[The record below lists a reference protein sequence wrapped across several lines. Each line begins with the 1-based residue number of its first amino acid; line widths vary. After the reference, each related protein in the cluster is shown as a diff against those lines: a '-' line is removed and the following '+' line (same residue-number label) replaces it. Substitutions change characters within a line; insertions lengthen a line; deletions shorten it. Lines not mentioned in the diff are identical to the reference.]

1 VFAVLDVETTG
12 VEGYDQVVEI
22 GVVFLG
28 RAGRLSW
35 STLVRPTVA
44 VHPSARGAHHISE
57 EELAAAP
64 TVEEVLRDA
73 PRRPLRESVMV
84 AHNLAF
90 DARMM
95 GQTGLGDLLPERRI
109 CTYQCARHV
118 WPQAPSHSNQ
128 ALRYHLNL
136 RVPSALGSPHRAVAD
151 ATVTASLLEAL
162 LAKLSAE
169 DLERLT
175 SQPVLLEKVRVG
187 KYRGQPWSEM
197 DRGYLEWILNCK
209 EPFDDD
215 VQHTARHWLRTR
227 YGIKK
232 T

>member
-12 VEGYDQVVEI
+12 VEDHDQVVEI

-28 RAGRLSW
+28 HAGRLSW

-57 EELAAAP
+57 EELATAP

-128 ALRYHLNL
+128 ALRYYLNL

-162 LAKLSAE
+162 LRTGLRAE
-169 DLERLT
+169 DLVKLT

-187 KYRGQPWSEM
+187 KYRGQLWSEM
-197 DRGYLEWILNCK
+197 ERSYLQWVLDCK
-209 EPFDDD
+209 NPFDDD
-215 VQHTARHWLRTR
+215 VRHTARHWLKKN
-227 YGIKK
+227 YGVR
-232 T
+232 